1 MTRRLQDVILFWKE
15 NQELSTE
22 NPSPSHESPENYSET
37 DRLVFFS
44 DAVIAIAITLLVL
57 DIRVPRAEALPA
69 GETLVTAL
77 IGQWPVY
84 LSFVISFIIIGETW
98 ANHHAMFRYIK
109 RTDHGLLVISI
120 MLLLCIA
127 FIPFAASL
135 LAEYI
140 QRDERA
146 VGAFVYGITLT
157 VGGVFFNLIWWYAL
171 RHPYLLNPATDAQEL
186 QAMGQRF
193 VIGPIIYLVATLL
206 AFVSAYASI
215 AIFVG
220 LTILF
225 FLPSSAPHKR

>member
-1 MTRRLQDVILFWKE
+1 M
-15 NQELSTE
+15 
-22 NPSPSHESPENYSET
+22 
-37 DRLVFFS
+37 FFS

-57 DIRVPRAEALPA
+57 DIRVPRAETLSP
-69 GETLVTAL
+69 GETLVAAL
-77 IGQWPVY
+77 FSQWPVY
-84 LSFVISFIIIGETW
+84 MSFVISFIIIGETW

-109 RTDHGLLVISI
+109 RTDHSLLVLSI

-127 FIPFAASL
+127 FIPFSASL

-146 VGAFVYGITLT
+146 VGAIVYGLTLT
-157 VGGVFFNLIWWYAL
+157 VGGVFFNLIWWYVL
-171 RHPYLLNPATDAQEL
+171 RHPHLLNPSTDPQEL
-186 QAMGQRF
+186 RAMGRRF
-193 VIGPIIYLVATLL
+193 ALGPLIYLVATLL

-225 FLPSSAPHKR
+225 FLPSSASRNASLKREH